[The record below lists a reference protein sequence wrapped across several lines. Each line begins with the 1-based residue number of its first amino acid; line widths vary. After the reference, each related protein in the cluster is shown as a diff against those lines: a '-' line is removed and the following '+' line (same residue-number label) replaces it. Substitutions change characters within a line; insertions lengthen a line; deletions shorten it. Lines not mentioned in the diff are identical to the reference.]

1 MPYNGAI
8 MIRGAYPNELYH
20 HGIKGQKW
28 GVRRF
33 QNPDGTLT
41 AAGKKRYLAYGR
53 EGHWDKKE
61 AKEYEKNTRREYA
74 QRKADAAKAAFL
86 YKDYSRQAERAEK
99 RYLNDR
105 RYGTEHDNI
114 HENRKLAEAKDAN
127 ARAKFW
133 KEQNREAVKSVKEF
147 VKSSND
153 LLTKYGKKPLKDVKT
168 KNLKDGE
175 QIVKNKLRTRGELTA
190 SEILVGTMMLLGGGG
205 RGALGG
211 ALLGAAITAG
221 DINATRKY
229 GKDVE
234 SENKFYSDW
243 YRDINNAFRQDGIKI
258 RLKDPRDE
266 LGY

>member
-1 MPYNGAI
+1 MPYAYL
-8 MIRGAYPNELYH
+8 RPAYPNELYH

-41 AAGKKRYLAYGR
+41 AYGKKRYLAYGR
-53 EGHWDKKE
+53 EGRWDKKE

-86 YKDYSRQAERAEK
+86 YKDYSRQAERSEK

-153 LLTKYGKKPLKDVKT
+153 LLTKYGKKPLKDIKT

-190 SEILVGTMMLLGGGG
+190 SEILISTMMLLGGGS
-205 RGALGG
+205 LGG
-211 ALLGAAITAG
+211 GLLGAAIAAG
-221 DINATRKY
+221 DINAARKY

-234 SENKFYSDW
+234 SENKFYSNW
-243 YRDINNAFRQDGIKI
+243 YKEINDIFRQDGIKV

>member
-114 HENRKLAEAKDAN
+114 HENRKLAEAKDAK
-127 ARAKFW
+127 ARSEFW

-168 KNLKDGE
+168 KTLKDG
-175 QIVKNKLRTRGELTA
+175 QQVVSNKLRTKGEQT
-190 SEILVGTMMLLGGGG
+190 VGEALAMAVLIAAGGGAIA
-205 RGALGG
+205 GAIYGG
-211 ALLGAAITAG
+211 TSGIADVRVTK
-221 DINATRKY
+221 KY
-229 GKDVE
+229 GQKVE
-234 SENKFYSDW
+234 SENKFYNDY
-243 YRDINNAFRQDGIKI
+243 YRGIYDAFNNEGIKI
-258 RLKDPRDE
+258 RLKDRRDE